1 MNHYRLYFL
10 TNFGGR
16 IERFEPIQ
24 AYGDEAAIE
33 AAKLYRGSY
42 PLELWQ
48 RGRMVEAFARSVASL
63 APSLPEGLRAVP
75 PLFRGGR

>member
-10 TNFGGR
+10 TNIGGR
-16 IERFEPIQ
+16 IERFEPIE
-24 AYGDEAAIE
+24 AHGDAAAIE

-48 RGRMVEAFARSVASL
+48 RERRVEAFARSVSSL
-63 APSLPEGLRAVP
+63 APSVREVRSSVP
-75 PLFRGGR
+75 PLFRGAR